1 MRARR
6 TIHTDCVY
14 GLPGATEDSD
24 LWTYVVTTNDGPGI
38 ASVWV
43 PTDSE
48 RAAIA
53 AGENI
58 RLIVFGTKL
67 PPVLL
72 DLTDEP
78 LGKAPK

>member
-1 MRARR
+1 MKPRR
-6 TIHTDCVY
+6 TIYTDRVFS
-14 GLPGATEDSD
+14 LPGGTEDSD
-24 LWTYVVTTNDGPGI
+24 LWTYVVATNDGPGI

-43 PTDSE
+43 LTDEE

-58 RLIVFGTKL
+58 RLIVFGMGM

-72 DLTDEP
+72 DLTDETIGR
-78 LGKAPK
+78 L

>member
-1 MRARR
+1 MKPRR
-6 TIHTDCVY
+6 TVFTDRVFA
-14 GLPGATEDSD
+14 LPGGTDDND
-24 LWTYVVTTNDGPGI
+24 LWTYVAATDNGPAI

-43 PTDSE
+43 PTDEE

-58 RLIVFGTKL
+58 RLIVFGTGM
-67 PPVLL
+67 PPVAL

-78 LGKAPK
+78 LGKASG

>member
-6 TIHTDCVY
+6 TIHTNRVY
-14 GLPGATEDSD
+14 SLSGGTEDND
-24 LWTYVVTTNDGPGI
+24 LWAYLVATDNGPAI

-43 PTDSE
+43 PTDAE

-53 AGENI
+53 AGENV
-58 RLIVFGTKL
+58 RLIVFSSQM
-67 PPVLL
+67 PPVAL

-78 LGKAPK
+78 IGKAPD